1 METIQLHTMKYARAI
16 LVLLFA
22 ACISG
27 CEGLDDWS
35 DLQNVGDLLNDE
47 DTAAKGDA
55 EFIRYAEVGM
65 SAQPVVEF
73 LLDNHV
79 QSKNYCANI
88 QKSCDYTKM
97 PFRAVNIKTF
107 AAPSATTRVV
117 CVLDTRKISD
127 GAVAKL
133 IDFVSNG
140 GTLFIPFASEDHRMA
155 FLYGFKPDAEFDTD
169 TKSMGYRYT
178 TPMLPTI
185 KNLTN
190 YENVPFYGFSA
201 QNFSN
206 KVKILATAYNNP
218 KYPAVVENPVGK
230 GRVILYN
237 TSVYASKQDRGF
249 IFAGVLKGLEG
260 IPYPIANV
268 STMFLDDFPSPL
280 YSIKAEPIASEMNL
294 NMSDYVTKVWWPD
307 MKKVAEEFNI
317 KYSAM
322 IAFDYKNKTVP
333 PFVFDQWN
341 STKIKTKNKVEPM
354 SDWLMRDVAKHGH
367 ELSLHGYNHVE
378 FTVKDWKNQEFIG
391 LALKSVQKKWDAG
404 NFGPM
409 PVTYV
414 PPSNII
420 DKKGVVELKKGMPSI
435 KYMCSLY
442 MGETHEGG
450 NREFDYDPF
459 NKDLFDFPRI
469 SSGFYMNNEEKYI
482 LHSEYLLTGV
492 WNHFV
497 HPDDVFQIPA
507 TANASAGHFDLRN
520 RLSYGWA
527 KTKGK
532 DKAML
537 PEFRKYIKEMTTT
550 FPQLRFVTGG
560 EGGKLTIDWRA
571 ARYSHKAQNGL
582 YNVNEINPGADGKSY
597 WFMYGSPAN
606 AAKIEAQLKSQ
617 NALYSKTA
625 FMDGYLYSAYTSKP
639 KLASVDLLYKTPEQK
654 AQQVKVTQAVKADF
668 AKYKD
673 LVKKYATGAMWVD
686 NTEKNFKLELAAL
699 KKRMLSEPKID
710 SVAWNKYAKY
720 MSWEDKGDEVWKM
733 LDEHVMKYPTAD
745 NVMYSKELD
754 RVIGYP
760 NDLAKEKWMSAQL
773 LVTPNDKDLL
783 NSYVANFYT
792 DENQLKIKS
801 ALKALLS
808 VDTSFSSY
816 KNYIEHLLQYDQ
828 PEALKELSD
837 KKATEEFGEETAT
850 TIVWLFA
857 DNDNFAKA
865 YEWSAFS
872 KEIDFVTKM
881 NWLIEMKNL
890 KQLEKDYVAYIAEHP
905 EDYKAK
911 AIMASIYHEMGRF
924 KDAWVLANS
933 LPESPEKEELRKT
946 LNRDVVFE
954 QPELQQDLV
963 ANHPELFYPNIMKT
977 LVKENR
983 LARGNFVDLDSYLET
998 NQDKPSLFK
1007 NRGSYNFYDK
1017 RGNTHAIG
1025 LTYSQYYKLE
1035 LRDAY
1040 PHNTDN
1046 ALKGIEYKFKNSENP
1061 DVEGK
1066 IQYWSRARFEFDND
1080 NRAFYQ
1086 FGIGVNRG
1094 KNKKFSSAEFNLA
1107 PVETAPGM
1115 NQKIYQAKLNVYQ
1128 DMYLFKIIN
1137 ASLSLE
1143 GSYYT
1148 NGLITI
1154 DTIRYEPPVNNQ
1166 KPDPNARK
1174 NGQNSRR
1181 QEIAQL
1187 DQYTYTV
1194 TDYDN
1199 AMEGSATLRLAL
1211 DNGEERKS
1219 KFVPYLEG
1227 QYSQGSLQQSI
1238 GYPYWMIKERLYGG
1252 GGLGWAYGLGD
1263 FKSKLEAGYF
1273 LDDYSKNF
1281 QRYTG
1286 NLQYQLFNYTALTL
1300 NFEFFSQDK
1309 YYSNSVQLGIKY
1321 NLKKKVKK

>member
-1 METIQLHTMKYARAI
+1 METIRLHTMKYAKAI
-16 LVLLFA
+16 LVSLFA
-22 ACISG
+22 LSISG

-35 DLQNVGDLLNDE
+35 DLQNVGDLLSD
-47 DTAAKGDA
+47 DDDAAKGDA

-65 SAQPVVEF
+65 SAKPVVEF

-79 QSKNYCANI
+79 QSKAYCANI

-107 AAPSATTRVV
+107 AAPAPTTRVV
-117 CVLDTRKISD
+117 CVLDTKKISD
-127 GAVAKL
+127 GAIAKL
-133 IDFVSNG
+133 MEFVAGG

-155 FLYGFKPDAEFDTD
+155 YLYGFKPDAEFDTD

-206 KVKILATAYNNP
+206 KVKVLATAYNNP
-218 KYPAVVENPVGK
+218 NYPAVVENPIGK

-260 IPYPIANV
+260 VPYPIANV

-280 YSIKAEPIASEMNL
+280 YNIKAEPIASEMNL

-307 MKKVAEEFNI
+307 MKKIAEEFNM

-341 STKIKTKNKVEPM
+341 STKIKTKNKVEPI

-391 LALKSVQKKWDAG
+391 LALQSVKKKWEAG
-404 NFGPM
+404 DFGAM
-409 PVTYV
+409 PKTYV

-420 DKKGVVELKKGMPSI
+420 DNKGVNALKKGMPSI

-442 MGETHEGG
+442 MGELHEGG
-450 NREFDYDPF
+450 AREFDYDPF
-459 NKDLFDFPRI
+459 NKDMFDYPRI

-482 LHSEYLLTGV
+482 LHSEYILTGI

-520 RLSYGWA
+520 RLSYGWY

-532 DKAML
+532 DKAMF

-560 EGGKLTIDWRA
+560 DGGRLTIDWRA
-571 ARYSHKAQNGL
+571 SRFTHKTQNGL
-582 YNVNEINPGADGKSY
+582 YSVVENKDTDGKQY
-597 WFMYGSPAN
+597 WFMYASPAN
-606 AAKIEAQLKSQ
+606 AGRIEAQLKNQ
-617 NALYSKTA
+617 GVLFSKTTM
-625 FMDGYLYSAYTSKP
+625 MDGYLYSVYTNKP
-639 KLASVDLLYKTPEQK
+639 RLTSIDVLYKSPEQK

-686 NTEKNFKLELAAL
+686 NSERDLKLEIAAL
-699 KKRMLSEPKID
+699 RKRMLSEPKID

-720 MSWEDKGDEVWKM
+720 MSWEDRGDEVWKM
-733 LDEHVMKYPTAD
+733 LDEHVSKYPTAE

-760 NDLAKEKWMSAQL
+760 NDLTKEKWMSAQL

-792 DENQLKIKS
+792 EENQLKIKN

-816 KNYIEHLLQYDQ
+816 KNYIDHLLQYDQ

-837 KKATEEFGEETAT
+837 KKASADFGEETAT
-850 TIVWLFA
+850 NIVWLFA

-865 YEWSAFS
+865 YEWSAYA
-872 KEIDFVTKM
+872 KDIDFLTKM
-881 NWLIEMKNL
+881 NWLIELKDY
-890 KQLEKDYVAYIAEHP
+890 KQLQKEYDAYIAEHP
-905 EDYKAK
+905 DDYKVK
-911 AIMASIYHEMGRF
+911 AQMAAVYHENGRF

-946 LNRDVVFE
+946 LNKDVVFE

-963 ANHPELFYPNIMKT
+963 ANHSELFYPNILKT

-983 LARGNFVDLDSYLET
+983 LARGNFVDLDSYVET
-998 NQDKPSLFK
+998 NQDKPSFFR
-1007 NRGSYNFYDK
+1007 NRASYNFYDK
-1017 RGNTHAIG
+1017 KGNVHAIG

-1035 LRDAY
+1035 LVDDY
-1040 PHNTDN
+1040 PHNFDN
-1046 ALKGIEYKFKNSENP
+1046 ALKGIEYKFKNAENP

-1080 NRAFYQ
+1080 NKMYYQ
-1086 FGIGVNRG
+1086 FGVGASRG
-1094 KNKKFSSAEFNLA
+1094 WNKKFAAVDLNIA
-1107 PVETAPGM
+1107 PVETAAGM
-1115 NQKIYQAKLNVYQ
+1115 NQKIYQAKLDMFYE
-1128 DMYLFKIIN
+1128 MYLFKVIN

-1148 NGLITI
+1148 NGLITL
-1154 DTIRYEPPVNNQ
+1154 DTINIQPPVNEER
-1166 KPDPNARK
+1166 PNPEAK
-1174 NGQNSRR
+1174 R
-1181 QEIAQL
+1181 QEITQL
-1187 DQYTYTV
+1187 DQYTYMV
-1194 TDYDN
+1194 TNYDD
-1199 AMEGSATLRLAL
+1199 ALEGAATLRLAL
-1211 DNGEERKS
+1211 DNGEEKKS
-1219 KFVPYLEG
+1219 KFIPFLEG

-1263 FKSKLEAGYF
+1263 FKSKIEAAYF

-1281 QRYTG
+1281 QRYSG
-1286 NLQYQLFNYTALTL
+1286 NIQYQLFDYTALTL

-1309 YYSNSVQLGIKY
+1309 YYSNSLHLGVKY
-1321 NLKKKVKK
+1321 NLKKKVKKK